1 MDRPVT
7 SARAAAALL
16 AAALAARGAGAQTVV
31 EDRDAYRQLA
41 ASKTCTLQWVTKPAR
56 GTVVVEGDTKSTL
69 KIRCSH
75 EGADGKAYL
84 RMQGE
89 VVKITAR
96 AFVFKGTILV
106 KQETDMDPQS
116 LESRPGV
123 ECRREG
129 VMTFARRGQRRF
141 WRLQEPDMTN
151 PCNKTTDYVDI
162 WLPPAR

>member
-1 MDRPVT
+1 VT

-16 AAALAARGAGAQTVV
+16 AAALAAGGARAQTVV
-31 EDRDAYRQLA
+31 EDQDAYLQLA
-41 ASKTCTLQWVTKPAR
+41 ASKTCTLQWVEKPPR
-56 GTVVVEGDTKSTL
+56 GEVVVEGDPNSTL
-69 KIRCSH
+69 KIRCTH
-75 EGADGKAYL
+75 AAADGKTYL

-89 VVKITAR
+89 IVKITAR
-96 AFVFKGTILV
+96 AFVFKGTIRV
-106 KQETDMDPQS
+106 KQETDLDPRS

-129 VMTFARRGQRRF
+129 VMTFARRGRRRF

-162 WLPPAR
+162 WLPSAR